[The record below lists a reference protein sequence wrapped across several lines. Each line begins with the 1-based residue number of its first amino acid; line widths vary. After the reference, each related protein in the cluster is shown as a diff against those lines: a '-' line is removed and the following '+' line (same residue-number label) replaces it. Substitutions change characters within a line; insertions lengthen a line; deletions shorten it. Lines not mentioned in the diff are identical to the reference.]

1 MTPMKP
7 TPISSLALVAVVL
20 AVAGF
25 LLYGRFYGDLGARS
39 WWDLL
44 FPWVLTLVCAAAAR
58 WIRSALDD
66 GRVGQ
71 DSSQVQPLTMARWLV
86 IGTASEWLGA
96 VLAGLYAGALVWALP
111 RWSEL
116 AAAAEDGPVLA
127 VGALS
132 GVALAAAG
140 AWLEKSCRLP
150 PDDEPPAASGGE
162 PVPPSVGW
170 GT

>member
-7 TPISSLALVAVVL
+7 TPISSLALVAAVL

-71 DSSQVQPLTMARWLV
+71 DSSQVQPLAMARWLV
-86 IGTASEWLGA
+86 IGTASAWLGA
-96 VLAGLYAGALVWALP
+96 VLAGMYTGALVWALP

-140 AWLEKSCRLP
+140 AWLERSCRLP
-150 PDDEPPAASGGE
+150 PDGGPPAASGGE

-170 GT
+170 GA